1 MADGSII
8 IDTKVDS
15 TGAEKDINKLSG
27 ILKKG
32 SVAIGTGI
40 AAATGAVATL
50 TGLAVKQYAT
60 YEQMTGGIE
69 TLFKD
74 SASKV
79 MEYANVAYKTAG
91 LSANEYME
99 TITGFSASLLQGLG
113 GDTKKAAEIGNMAV
127 IDMSDNANKMGTSM
141 EDIQHAYQGFSKQN
155 YVMLDNLKLGYAG
168 TKSEM
173 ERLLVDAEKLT
184 GIHYDI
190 NNFADVI
197 EAIHVIQENLGITG
211 TTAKEAATTIEGSF
225 NMMKASWKNMLT
237 AMANDNDN
245 VFEESINDL
254 VYSVGSFG
262 QNILPR
268 IEIALNGIGKLIDSL
283 LPPIMEKVPEII
295 SSVFPSLLS
304 AGVNI
309 IISLTNGIVIAL
321 PQLAETTSEVI
332 GTVVSKIG
340 ENLPQLMEGLVQAIG
355 EFVNTLVSNI
365 PVFVEAGGKLL
376 QGLAEGLINSIGVL
390 LECIPQI
397 LESLVGALTEG
408 LPMLLETGANVILT
422 LIEGI
427 ASLIPTLGETI
438 SNIIVA
444 IVTFFTENLPQIL
457 EKGVEIILNLIE
469 GINQCLPQLLQQLP
483 TIIQNILT
491 TLVTEIPKIIPAGIQ
506 IIVTLLGGIIQALPQ
521 LIGYIP
527 QVVQT
532 ILSLIIQNLPL
543 IISAGIQILLSLIT
557 GLIDALPQL
566 INYIPTIIQ
575 TIVQIIVGNLP
586 MILSV
591 GIQLIIALLNG
602 VIQAVPQLLGYIPSI
617 ISSIWNAFT
626 SVNWLSLGLNIIK
639 GIASGI
645 VGGVKDLVGS
655 AISAC
660 GSLVSS
666 VKGALGIHSPSRV
679 MRDMVGK
686 YIPMG
691 ISVGIDKEM
700 PNTING
706 MKANINSLYNELR
719 GVVDTETAHITAQV
733 VTSTNYTIKENDTS
747 VDSTTDS
754 NTNNGMVHTV
764 INIDGRKVA
773 EATSPY
779 MDTELGNIQGIRE
792 RGGC

>member
-8 IDTKVDS
+8 IDTKINS

-27 ILKKG
+27 VLKKG
-32 SVAIGTGI
+32 SVAIGAGI
-40 AAATGAVATL
+40 AAATGAVAGL
-50 TGLAVKQYAT
+50 TKAAVEQYAT
-60 YEQMTGGIE
+60 YEQMVGGVE
-69 TLFKD
+69 TLFKE
-74 SASKV
+74 SANIV
-79 MEYANVAYKTAG
+79 ENYAAGAFRSAG

-113 GDTKKAAEIGNMAV
+113 GDTEKAARIGNQAV
-127 IDMSDNANKMGTSM
+127 IDMSDNANKMGTNM
-141 EDIQHAYQGFSKQN
+141 ADIQHAYQGFAKQN
-155 YVMLDNLKLGYAG
+155 YTMLDNLKLGYGG

-190 NNFADVI
+190 NNFADI
-197 EAIHVIQENLGITG
+197 INAIHAIQENLDITG
-211 TTAKEAATTIEGSF
+211 TTAREAATTIEGSF
-225 NMMKASWKNMLT
+225 NMLKASWKNLLT
-237 AMANDNDN
+237 AMADENDD

-254 VYSVGSFG
+254 VYSVSAFG
-262 QNILPR
+262 ENVLPR
-268 IEIALNGIGKLIDSL
+268 VEIALNGIGKLIDSL

-295 SSVFPSLLS
+295 TSVAPQLLN
-304 AGVNI
+304 AGVSI
-309 IISLTNGIVIAL
+309 VLSFTNGIVTAL
-321 PQLAETTSEVI
+321 PQLAETASQL
-332 GTVVSKIG
+332 VSTIVSRVG
-340 ENLPQLMEGLVQAIG
+340 ETLPQLMVSLVQAIG

-376 QGLAEGLINSIGVL
+376 QGLAEGLISSIGVL

-397 LESLVGALTEG
+397 LESLAGALTEG

-427 ASLIPTLGETI
+427 TSLIPTLGETI
-438 SNIIVA
+438 SQIIVT

-527 QVVQT
+527 QIVQT

-557 GLIDALPQL
+557 GLIDTLPQL

-575 TIVQIIVGNLP
+575 TIVQLVISNLP
-586 MILSV
+586 MILSAGV
-591 GIQLIIALLNG
+591 QIIIALLNG
-602 VIQAVPQLLGYIPSI
+602 VIQAVPQLIGYIPSI
-617 ISSIWNAFT
+617 VRSIWNAFWN
-626 SVNWLSLGLNIIK
+626 VNWLGLGLNIIQ
-639 GIASGI
+639 GIGRGI
-645 VGGVKDLVGS
+645 VAGVGSLVQS

-660 GSLVSS
+660 SSLVDS

-686 YIPMG
+686 FIPQG
-691 ISVGIDKEM
+691 ISVGIDEEM
-700 PNTING
+700 PNTIKG
-706 MKANINSLYNELR
+706 VKANINDLYNELR
-719 GVVDTETAHITAQV
+719 GVVDMETAKTTAEIATVNNIT
-733 VTSTNYTIKENDTS
+733 
-747 VDSTTDS
+747 TTDNT
-754 NTNNGMVHTV
+754 NTNNANNPIGQEIHKHYHVGPQEFFEVLAPYVDPVM
-764 INIDGRKVA
+764 DEWRYGR
-773 EATSPY
+773 
-779 MDTELGNIQGIRE
+779 
-792 RGGC
+792 

>member
-27 ILKKG
+27 VLKKG
-32 SVAIGTGI
+32 SVAIGAGI

-50 TGLAVKQYAT
+50 TGLAIKQYAT

-69 TLFKD
+69 TLFKN
-74 SASKV
+74 SASQV
-79 MEYANVAYKTAG
+79 MEYANSAYKTAG
-91 LSANEYME
+91 LSANEYMN

-113 GDTKKAAEIGNMAV
+113 GDTKKAADIGNQAV
-127 IDMSDNANKMGTSM
+127 IDMSDNANKMGSNM
-141 EDIQHAYQGFSKQN
+141 QDIQNAYQGFAKQN
-155 YVMLDNLKLGYAG
+155 YTMLDNLKLGYGG

-190 NNFADVI
+190 NNFSDI
-197 EAIHVIQENLGITG
+197 IGAIHAIQENLGITG
-211 TTAKEAATTIEGSF
+211 TTAKEAASTIEGSF
-225 NMMKASWKNMLT
+225 NMLKASWKNVLT
-237 AMANDNDN
+237 SMAQDNDN
-245 VFEESINDL
+245 VFEESVNNLI
-254 VYSVGSFG
+254 YSISAFG
-262 QNILPR
+262 ENILPR
-268 IEIALNGIGKLIDSL
+268 IETTLNGIGKLIDKL
-283 LPPIMEKVPEII
+283 LPPIMEKVPGII

-309 IISLTNGIVIAL
+309 IISLTNGIVTAL
-321 PQLAETTSEVI
+321 PQLAETTSQI
-332 GTVVSKIG
+332 ISTVVSKLG
-340 ENLPQLMEGLVQAIG
+340 ETLPQLMTGLVQAIG
-355 EFVNTLVSNI
+355 EFVNTLVSDI
-365 PVFVEAGGKLL
+365 PMFIEAGGKLL
-376 QGLAEGLINSIGVL
+376 QGLAEGLISSIGVL

-408 LPMLLETGANVILT
+408 LPMLLEIGANVILT
-422 LIEGI
+422 LVEGI
-427 ASLIPTLGETI
+427 TSLMPNLGETI
-438 SNIIVA
+438 SQIIVT

-527 QVVQT
+527 QIVQT

-575 TIVQIIVGNLP
+575 TIVQIIVSNLP
-586 MILSV
+586 MILSA

-602 VIQAVPQLLGYIPSI
+602 IMQAVPQLIGYIPSI
-617 ISSIWNAFT
+617 ARSIWNAFWN
-626 SVNWLSLGLNIIK
+626 VNWLGLGLNIIQ
-639 GIASGI
+639 GIGRGI
-645 VGGVKDLVGS
+645 IAGVGSLVQS

-660 GSLVSS
+660 SSLVDS

-686 YIPMG
+686 YIPQG

-700 PNTING
+700 PNTIKG
-706 MKANINSLYNELR
+706 VKANINDLYNELR
-719 GVVDTETAHITAQV
+719 GVVDIETAKTTAEIATVNNITTV
-733 VTSTNYTIKENDTS
+733 VS
-747 VDSTTDS
+747 DSTVS
-754 NTNNGMVHTV
+754 NNDKPIGQEIHKHYHVGPRELFEVLAPYADEVMDEWRV
-764 INIDGRKVA
+764 GR
-773 EATSPY
+773 
-779 MDTELGNIQGIRE
+779 
-792 RGGC
+792 